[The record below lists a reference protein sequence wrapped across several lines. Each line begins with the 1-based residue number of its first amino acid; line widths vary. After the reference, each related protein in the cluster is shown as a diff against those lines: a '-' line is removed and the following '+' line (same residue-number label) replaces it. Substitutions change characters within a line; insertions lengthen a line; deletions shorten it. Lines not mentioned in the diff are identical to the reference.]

1 MFHIINTIVCFTT
14 FFLEIHL
21 YEHGCVKRLIILG
34 ATKQE
39 GNLVTSINNSL
50 QLSIKKLLS
59 KIYNLKIQL
68 VSRSSWSIA
77 DIFTL
82 ILFSSCFSFFSFTY
96 SFINKHISS
105 IKMLF
110 IIHGT
115 QSDEEDEWENKYS
128 LKKAS
133 FF

>member
-1 MFHIINTIVCFTT
+1 M
-14 FFLEIHL
+14 
-21 YEHGCVKRLIILG
+21 
-34 ATKQE
+34 
-39 GNLVTSINNSL
+39 TSINNSL

-133 FF
+133 FFRNGCILATYAGWISVKNFNENLFIPYVSFFPLHRL